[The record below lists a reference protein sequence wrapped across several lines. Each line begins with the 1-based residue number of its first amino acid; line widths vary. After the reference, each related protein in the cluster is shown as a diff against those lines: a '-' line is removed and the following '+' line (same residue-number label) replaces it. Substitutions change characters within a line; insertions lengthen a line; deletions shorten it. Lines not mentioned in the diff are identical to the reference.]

1 MKESIQYGKNEIEF
15 ELQYSNRKTIGIK
28 ILPDAS
34 VFVVAPLEI
43 SLEKIKESLLK
54 KAHWICKQQSYF
66 LNIDATEISYE
77 IKSGYSIL
85 YLGRQYK
92 LIVEKSDKEEVTY
105 KGNLFLIT
113 VKNKEKAQMLFDEWL
128 KQRAHSKISEIAK
141 PIIKKFSERFKAP
154 NDIYFQDMPTRWGSC
169 TIKNKLIFNPKLI
182 HTPKRC
188 IEYVIM
194 HELCH
199 TVHKHHNQD
208 FFDLFT
214 LMMPDWEKRKK
225 KLDSFT

>member
-1 MKESIQYGKNEIEF
+1 MEQGVWQEIEQLYQKF
-15 ELQYSNRKTIGIK
+15 QQLGISEAVDYEKYYLYS
-28 ILPDAS
+28 
-34 VFVVAPLEI
+34 
-43 SLEKIKESLLK
+43 
-54 KAHWICKQQSYF
+54 
-66 LNIDATEISYE
+66 
-77 IKSGYSIL
+77 
-85 YLGRQYK
+85 
-92 LIVEKSDKEEVTY
+92 
-105 KGNLFLIT
+105 LIT
-113 VKNKEKAQMLFDEWL
+113 PSTAIEGSTLTEAEAQMLFDEWL

-208 FFDLFT
+208 FFDLLT
-214 LMMPDWEKRKK
+214 LMMPDWEKRKE
-225 KLDSFT
+225 KLDSFA